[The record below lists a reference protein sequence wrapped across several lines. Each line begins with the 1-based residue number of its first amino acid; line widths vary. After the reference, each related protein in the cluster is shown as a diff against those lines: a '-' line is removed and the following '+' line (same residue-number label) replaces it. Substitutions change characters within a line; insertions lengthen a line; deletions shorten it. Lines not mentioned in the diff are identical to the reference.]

1 MRSTCRKRRLSVAGA
16 SQAGW
21 FVRLLHW
28 SLFTLCSVTTY
39 PGWPQTWKTWNTHEF
54 LGTWKSQGILWEFCA
69 TSRENCNKQSSISL
83 SFKYLLI
90 FWIFLSKVL
99 GFNFLWISD
108 MVRVRWWPVLLLE
121 LMWNDRRWRSLLRAL
136 FAAITYGKVS
146 LWLWK
151 SVENSGGIFFV
162 LCGHRV
168 LSPESRPTDVF
179 VNMRQAVGSVLTE
192 RMFWRT
198 RRPFLRRPR
207 VCTAVSHTRPPFLA
221 PPRSLYPTSPI

>member
-99 GFNFLWISD
+99 GFKFLWISD
-108 MVRVRWWPVLLLE
+108 MVRVRWWPVIYIG
-121 LMWNDRRWRSLLRAL
+121 WRWRNFNASWLSSSSCGQTPSWPLEMYFTVISMKNALLA
-136 FAAITYGKVS
+136 S
-146 LWLWK
+146 
-151 SVENSGGIFFV
+151 
-162 LCGHRV
+162 
-168 LSPESRPTDVF
+168 
-179 VNMRQAVGSVLTE
+179 
-192 RMFWRT
+192 
-198 RRPFLRRPR
+198 
-207 VCTAVSHTRPPFLA
+207 
-221 PPRSLYPTSPI
+221 